1 MPWQHK
7 FRKMLG
13 QVEMAQILS
22 ISDGMREILNCE
34 EDGKTFHSHSN
45 KGLVLYK
52 ESPVKYVDMAVRVK
66 DSRKNEDDLK
76 ANPTIL
82 TSYLGQSKEVRIV
95 GLIVKC
101 VPRHKW
107 GISGC

>member
-1 MPWQHK
+1 M
-7 FRKMLG
+7 
-13 QVEMAQILS
+13 
-22 ISDGMREILNCE
+22 NCE

-95 GLIVKC
+95 GLTVKC

-107 GISGC
+107 GYIWLLTVFW

>member
-1 MPWQHK
+1 
-7 FRKMLG
+7 
-13 QVEMAQILS
+13 MAQILS

-82 TSYLGQSKEVRIV
+82 TSYLGQNKEVRIV
-95 GLIVKC
+95 GLTVKC